1 MDVYPSNPIPSQ
13 HWSLHGS
20 EVPLKKRGNALSG
33 QVCCCCASKLK
44 KNTHKKKKKWG
55 EKLG

>member
-44 KNTHKKKKKWG
+44 KKHTKKRRNG
-55 EKLG
+55 EKN